1 MTSGDSD
8 ATSLFFIFIFLEG
21 DNIRILSFD
30 QSTKITGYSLYDNSI
45 LVDYGTLQSNPKEEN
60 PIERMKQMYD
70 NIKQCLDKYNPH
82 FVVFENVQFQK
93 NYGTFQRLSQLQGLI
108 MALLFER
115 NIAFHYVE
123 ATAWRAFCGVKGKKR
138 AEQKANAI
146 QIVKDKFNLS
156 VSDDEAD
163 AILIGNFAVNKLL
176 K

>member
-1 MTSGDSD
+1 MIPTPLPYF
-8 ATSLFFIFIFLEG
+8 LFLFLEG

-70 NIKQCLDKYNPH
+70 NIKQCLNKYNPH

-93 NYGTFQRLSQLQGLI
+93 NYGTFQQLSQLQGLI

-115 NIAFHYVE
+115 NIGFQYVE
-123 ATAWRAFCGVKGKKR
+123 STAWRAFCGVKGKKR

-163 AILIGNFAVNKLL
+163 AILIGFWTVNKILI
-176 K
+176 